1 MCQKPGAKSCQQL
14 GNEKLPVGSE
24 GPRAILCQWRGV
36 HLNLHHPVTYQREC
50 TSRCASLILLLVKSK
65 VIPYPH
71 NNLQL
76 SYPILAVLAKSW
88 TWGRWC
94 VYSILHKH
102 RGSGVCMWQ
111 CWGSVC
117 TGGAKWK
124 WRFSTISY
132 LNQVDATASVLLT
145 KQHMSYLCYSLCTAV
160 NMTRSLKQNKQKKPQ
175 KTKNNPKTKRN
186 TGLQSGAGRHTMT
199 GQVLHPPSL
208 PTLPLA
214 LSECPHAHKHTLKQ
228 LTRN

>member
-1 MCQKPGAKSCQQL
+1 MCQTRGAKSCQQL

-65 VIPYPH
+65 VILYPH

-76 SYPILAVLAKSW
+76 SYPIPAVLAKSW
-88 TWGRWC
+88 TWGRWS
-94 VYSILHKH
+94 VYSMLHKH
-102 RGSGVCMWQ
+102 CGSGVCMWQ
-111 CWGSVC
+111 CWGSLC

-124 WRFSTISY
+124 LRFSTISY
-132 LNQVDATASVLLT
+132 LNQVDVTASVLLT
-145 KQHMSYLCYSLCTAV
+145 KQHMSYLCYTLCTAV
-160 NMTRSLKQNKQKKPQ
+160 NMTRSLKKTKQTKKAKKP
-175 KTKNNPKTKRN
+175 PKN
-186 TGLQSGAGRHTMT
+186 TGLQSGAGRDTMT
-199 GQVLHPPSL
+199 RQVLHPPSF

-214 LSECPHAHKHTLKQ
+214 LRECPHAHKHTLKQ